1 MAPYPHK
8 PASPIPTT
16 RQPHMNG
23 TSKDSYAEL
32 TDEQLIEHT
41 LEGRTRAYDEL
52 IRRHSRKL
60 NAMLIQMLN
69 SEADAYDVAQESFLK
84 AFHSLRYFK
93 GNSSFYTWLYSIA
106 LNNARNYLR
115 KRKRERSFSL
125 DNDENGNPLEKDAEL
140 ADANLEAD
148 PVRKAQVKDLRGK
161 LARAIAQLSP
171 AHQEVVNLCDIQGL
185 SYPQIAKL
193 INISEGTLR
202 SRLHYAHR
210 QLQGLLADE
219 V

>member
-1 MAPYPHK
+1 MKEPL
-8 PASPIPTT
+8 
-16 RQPHMNG
+16 R
-23 TSKDSYAEL
+23 DSYAEQS
-32 TDEQLIEHT
+32 DEELVAST
-41 LEGRTRAYDEL
+41 LSGQTRAYDEL

-69 SEADAYDVAQESFLK
+69 SEADAYDIAQESFLK

-106 LNNARNYLR
+106 LNNARNFLR
-115 KRKRERSFSL
+115 KRKREHHFSL
-125 DNDENGNPLEKDAEL
+125 DNDEKGNPLEKDSEL
-140 ADANLEAD
+140 ADGKLESD
-148 PVRKAQVKDLRGK
+148 PVRTAQVNDLRGK

>member
-1 MAPYPHK
+1 MKSTSREAF
-8 PASPIPTT
+8 AE
-16 RQPHMNG
+16 QP
-23 TSKDSYAEL
+23 DEEL
-32 TDEQLIEHT
+32 IKST
-41 LEGRTRAYDEL
+41 LAGQTRAYDEL

-60 NAMLIQMLN
+60 NAMLVQMLN

-93 GNSSFYTWLYSIA
+93 GNSSFYTWLYTIA
-106 LNNARNYLR
+106 LNNARNYMR
-115 KRKRERSFSL
+115 KRKRERSYSL
-125 DNDENGNPLEKDAEL
+125 DNDEKGNPLEKDAEL
-140 ADANLEAD
+140 ADANLESD
-148 PVRKAQVKDLRGK
+148 PIRKAQINDLRDK
-161 LARAIAQLSP
+161 LARAISQLSP

-219 V
+219 I

>member
-1 MAPYPHK
+1 MKEAN
-8 PASPIPTT
+8 
-16 RQPHMNG
+16 RE
-23 TSKDSYAEL
+23 SYAEA
-32 TDEQLIEHT
+32 TDEELISST
-41 LEGRTRAYDEL
+41 LAGRTRAYDEL

-106 LNNARNYLR
+106 LNNARNFLR
-115 KRKRERSFSL
+115 KRKRERSYSL
-125 DNDENGNPLEKDAEL
+125 DNDEKGNPLEKDSEL
-140 ADANLEAD
+140 ADSNLEAD
-148 PVRKAQVKDLRGK
+148 PIRKAQVKDLRSK
-161 LARAIAQLSP
+161 LARAISQLSP

>member
-1 MAPYPHK
+1 MKEEPTAPF
-8 PASPIPTT
+8 
-16 RQPHMNG
+16 
-23 TSKDSYAEL
+23 AEQS
-32 TDEQLIEHT
+32 DEELIEQT
-41 LEGRTRAYDEL
+41 LAGKTRAFDEL

-60 NAMLIQMLN
+60 NGMLIQMLN

-93 GNSSFYTWLYSIA
+93 GNSSFYTWLYTIA
-106 LNNARNYLR
+106 LNQARNFLR
-115 KRKRERSFSL
+115 KRKRERAYSI
-125 DNDENGNPLEKDAEL
+125 DDTENGDPLEKDAEL
-140 ADANLEAD
+140 ADKGIESD
-148 PVRKAQVKDLRGK
+148 PVRKANVSDLRKK

-185 SYPQIAKL
+185 SYPEIAKI

-202 SRLHYAHR
+202 SRLHYAHK

-219 V
+219 RV